1 VILNLEKLIL
11 RTVDRRLSIICK
23 YHKNKKVSASTTE
36 NYRNP
41 KKNTENTKKYTTVSG
56 TRLQKRFCIIDWENT
71 QKLDSQFLD

>member
-41 KKNTENTKKYTTVSG
+41 KKKLPKIQKNTRRYQARASKKDFALSTGKT
-56 TRLQKRFCIIDWENT
+56 LKN
-71 QKLDSQFLD
+71 